1 MLYHLSFNARD
12 PERVAAAL
20 AEILSAKVVDAPPP
34 LFNQGSK
41 FVCCRD
47 ERGTLIVVEPWGVSY
62 RPGPGASLESPLG
75 TETPEYTAFHGL
87 FQAKVDVE
95 TIGKVADRE
104 GWPWGPADYGLF
116 RVINVWLEGRQLVE
130 FVTDEMVPD
139 YLAIFATD
147 GMLAGD
153 IRPA

>member
-1 MLYHLSFNARD
+1 VLYHLSFNARD

-130 FVTDEMVPD
+130 FMTDEMIPD

-153 IRPA
+153 VRPA